1 MSRKT
6 PSQYT
11 PAYRQ
16 RLERAAAKRGQ
27 TLEQLLNTPG
37 ARAAARGHART
48 PEHGPSIAHLVK
60 AKGRREQWVVG
71 KPGKRGGG
79 RPTAKATS
87 KALGNVKTPE
97 TIVTMTF
104 EAAQSGD
111 EEAEAY
117 KRDLEEEEPEDEE
130 TASYSIKGAVPPS
143 GQASYTSSRVVP
155 TDQLRSRLDTIA
167 SLPKAD
173 QKAGLIQLV
182 RELTKDRFE
191 NITDVLQISLS
202 QTKT

>member
-37 ARAAARGHART
+37 ARQAARGHART
-48 PEHGPSIAHLVK
+48 PEHGPAVAHLGK
-60 AKGRREQWVVG
+60 AKGRREQWVIG

-87 KALGNVKTPE
+87 NALGNVKTPE

-104 EAAQSGD
+104 DAAQSGD
-111 EEAEAY
+111 EAY
-117 KRDLEEEEPEDEE
+117 KRDFEGEEPEDEE
-130 TASYSIKGAVPPS
+130 TASYSIKGAVPPP

-182 RELTKDRFE
+182 RELTKDRFDT
-191 NITDVLQISLS
+191 ITDVLQISMS